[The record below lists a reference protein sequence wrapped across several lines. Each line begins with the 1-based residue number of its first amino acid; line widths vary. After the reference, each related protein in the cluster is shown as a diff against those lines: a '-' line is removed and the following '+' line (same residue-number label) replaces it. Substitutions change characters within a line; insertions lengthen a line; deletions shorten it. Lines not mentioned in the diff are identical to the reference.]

1 MSTQRP
7 LLLPTES
14 GNVGTLF
21 YYWSS
26 LSISIRVKILNYFG
40 GLQKELRML
49 TLLSKQIR
57 LDCKHEGI
65 KWTIV
70 PLFVLS
76 PLYEKFN
83 GGSTSNFITQINR
96 HQKEKKDLQ
105 CYQHLV
111 INNVNMFDNSGS
123 DVLELIA

>member
-1 MSTQRP
+1 MMFTQRP

-14 GNVGTLF
+14 GNLRTLF
-21 YYWSS
+21 DYWSS
-26 LSISIRVKILNYFG
+26 LSISIRVKILNYLG
-40 GLQKELRML
+40 GLQKELMML
-49 TLLSKQIR
+49 TLLSKQTRI
-57 LDCKHEGI
+57 DCKHEGI

-96 HQKEKKDLQ
+96 HQKEKKI
-105 CYQHLV
+105 YSV
-111 INNVNMFDNSGS
+111 ID
-123 DVLELIA
+123 IW